1 MLNSAA
7 GEMAERKT
15 CLMAATETSFLRRE
29 ARLIIAFV
37 VVAVALLLVFRLGSE
52 IREGET
58 AHFDEWLLLSL
69 RQPSDLDK
77 AVGPGWVRQA
87 MVDITALGGVTALT
101 LLTAAVIGYLVAARR
116 YATATL
122 VAAATISGSLIE
134 RFLKLAFERARPTI
148 VPHFVEIHSLSY
160 PSGHATNSAI
170 VLLTLGA
177 LLAGAQRERRTRIY
191 VVAAAVVLT
200 VLIGCS
206 RVYVGVHWPTDV
218 IAGWA
223 IGGSWALFWW
233 AVAVRLRPSEPAER
247 MHASAE
253 KPRNGS
259 PKDYKED
266 AEIAG
271 YYY

>member
-1 MLNSAA
+1 MFWQDGVQLSGIGKSKCPMLNSAA

-122 VAAATISGSLIE
+122 VAARACRAGE
-134 RFLKLAFERARPTI
+134 LAMAGKDGGASARPVNVGRRAADDAGRLAHR
-148 VPHFVEIHSLSY
+148 VPRDHSGRQDGVGQSRNDRRVQQGRS
-160 PSGHATNSAI
+160 PNARD
-170 VLLTLGA
+170 GA
-177 LLAGAQRERRTRIY
+177 MHNQ
-191 VVAAAVVLT
+191 
-200 VLIGCS
+200 
-206 RVYVGVHWPTDV
+206 
-218 IAGWA
+218 
-223 IGGSWALFWW
+223 SWC
-233 AVAVRLRPSEPAER
+233 
-247 MHASAE
+247 
-253 KPRNGS
+253 
-259 PKDYKED
+259 
-266 AEIAG
+266 
-271 YYY
+271 